1 MHLRAYQNIGNTLLK
16 KKSVRR
22 LLSVGVMYVRRL
34 QPLARPAQR
43 LDLVRHHLLELPF
56 GDAVAVKDNTRGL
69 DPYARI
75 NQTKQY
81 QKCTNEIC
89 LYFLCALFVELACG
103 GVS

>member
-1 MHLRAYQNIGNTLLK
+1 MSN
-16 KKSVRR
+16 VRR
-22 LLSVGVMYVRRL
+22 LH
-34 QPLARPAQR
+34 PLARPTQR

-89 LYFLCALFVELACG
+89 LYFLFYLPPSRVELASCG
-103 GVS
+103 GVSY